1 MARRCVQRSR
11 VEVRAQQAD
20 FHLRVRN
27 AMACAPGL
35 YSVIGFE
42 RLRTGHLSEK
52 AVGLGW
58 AAAAPDEIE
67 GAAGVGSEPGIWLG
81 EGGDDE
87 KEVAPL
93 EAARGRKN
101 DDALRLRDNQTT
113 A

>member
-1 MARRCVQRSR
+1 MMARRCVQRSR

-35 YSVIGFE
+35 YIVIGFE

-67 GAAGVGSEPGIWLG
+67 GAAGVGSEPGIGLG

-87 KEVAPL
+87 KEEAPWRL
-93 EAARGRKN
+93 RGGRKN
-101 DDALRLRDNQTT
+101 DGALICETR
-113 A
+113 